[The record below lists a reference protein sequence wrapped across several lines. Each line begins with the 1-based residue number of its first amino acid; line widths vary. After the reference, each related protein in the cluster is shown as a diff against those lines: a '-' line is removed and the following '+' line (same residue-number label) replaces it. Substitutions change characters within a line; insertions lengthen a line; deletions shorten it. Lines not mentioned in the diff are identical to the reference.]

1 MDETIQQTWRDLM
14 KSVSA
19 AHSANSVTLGGYLI
33 LGGLMAMYVRF
44 LYRKCGASVSDTDSV
59 TRIFPL
65 LTMVTIGV
73 IAVVQTSMA
82 LSLGLVGALSIVRFR
97 AAIKEPEEL
106 VYLFLCI
113 GIGLTLGAG
122 QPLMAVVLLL
132 VSTLFIFGQHVAS
145 KGIRKQ
151 NLLLTITG
159 DSSEYFSNGK
169 ETVLQHLDELAG
181 RYVLQRYDLDRGQ
194 GQVRVVLQSKSSKDA
209 AILVT
214 QLRER
219 LPNCEFNYVNL
230 SSAV

>member
-97 AAIKEPEEL
+97 AAIKSR
-106 VYLFLCI
+106 
-113 GIGLTLGAG
+113 GIGL
-122 QPLMAVVLLL
+122 PLPLYRHRLDARSWPTIDGCGFAIGIDSVHFW
-132 VSTLFIFGQHVAS
+132 SAVAS